1 MKNVVVIFLIWLA
14 VSCSPSLYKPSVS
27 DPELQADL
35 LKGRS
40 LYVSTCSNCHNLH
53 LPKEY
58 SANLWVVHLNNMQT
72 RAKIS
77 LEEKALI
84 LKYITYPQ

>member
-1 MKNVVVIFLIWLA
+1 MKKIVVICLIGLS
-14 VSCSPSLYKPSVS
+14 VSCSPSLYKPSVA
-27 DPELQADL
+27 DPALQADL

-53 LPKEY
+53 LPKEF
-58 SANLWVVHLNNMQT
+58 SAELWEVHINNMQV

-77 LEEKALI
+77 MEEKALI
-84 LKYITYPQ
+84 LKYITFPQ